1 MGVDVWGYVL
11 RIHVLLHVL
20 LLVLVQGHILIL
32 VLVLVLVLMLV
43 RAHVLRVA
51 GVLVLVPAAPYQA
64 KDAGVDLCSIRVSHR
79 S

>member
-1 MGVDVWGYVL
+1 
-11 RIHVLLHVL
+11 
-20 LLVLVQGHILIL
+20 
-32 VLVLVLVLMLV
+32 MLV